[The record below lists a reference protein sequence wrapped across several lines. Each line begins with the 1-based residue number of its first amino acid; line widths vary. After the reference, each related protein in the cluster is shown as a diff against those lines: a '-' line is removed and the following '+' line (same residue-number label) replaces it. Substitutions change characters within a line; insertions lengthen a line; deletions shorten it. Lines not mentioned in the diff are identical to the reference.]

1 MAASDHHRRDI
12 SDNQFRDHNFINQGD
27 IQGNIYYGLPH
38 SLAPAEAAE
47 VVRVIPY
54 PRNEDLVHRQDLIEK
69 LDKLLPRTP
78 PGFFSAALWGLG
90 GSGYIFTSASA
101 STSTLTFTEAGTLAC
116 ESTKVL
122 TSQVKTQI
130 ALDYAYRRCDN
141 DDECCI
147 FWVHAD
153 SEATFTSDYKTI
165 GKKLAVDDRL
175 DGFDL
180 LEAVRSKIETRSR
193 WVMVLDNADDLEL
206 FGVGRAQPRNNKDL
220 HEYIPHASQGIIL
233 WTSRD
238 AHIAGTLV
246 GSRRGIEVQSMSTN
260 EAATLLARVRDKES
274 TLKEEGVNVLLE
286 ELQHLP
292 LAISQAGAYMRR
304 MSMTVEEYLSLLAQG
319 KTRWEVL
326 KWSDFDRHRRPT
338 VSNSVLETWRISIEQ
353 IRAESEI
360 SYQILHVIAYVDSQD
375 IPQELIAAAAGR
387 NRIDDEGM
395 QLTDLDV
402 RGAITR
408 LVEFSFLGLRQ
419 NEEGGCSY
427 EMHKLVQEAIRYG
440 LRMRGPMETGLGEMV
455 DREGGLE
462 KGEAYYSSVALQI
475 VRDLFPVQ
483 EGKPWYMA
491 HAIQVGEWAKVSGT
505 EVDTARLLSQVSGF
519 LYDQGRWREKETVD
533 KRVWDLRREVL
544 GERHPDTISSMA
556 SLATTYHEQGR
567 YNEAEQLKDQA
578 LNLRREILGEKHP
591 ETISSMA
598 SLATTYH
605 EQGRYNEAQ
614 EVSIR
619 VLDLRRE

>member
-1 MAASDHHRRDI
+1 
-12 SDNQFRDHNFINQGD
+12 
-27 IQGNIYYGLPH
+27 
-38 SLAPAEAAE
+38 
-47 VVRVIPY
+47 
-54 PRNEDLVHRQDLIEK
+54 
-69 LDKLLPRTP
+69 
-78 PGFFSAALWGLG
+78 AALWGLG

-483 EGKPWYMA
+483 EGKPW
-491 HAIQVGEWAKVSGT
+491 
-505 EVDTARLLSQVSGF
+505 
-519 LYDQGRWREKETVD
+519 GRWREKETVD

-619 VLDLRRE
+619 VLDLRREVLGEKHPETIWSEW